1 VGDDKTDDGQIGQ
14 DESNPGQAFPSLEE
28 SEKNQIDDQKEVE
41 EKSGVMQYQVHIH
54 AVIITCVIIRN
65 IMTYDLAIIGGGPAG
80 AAAAV
85 YAARKRLKTVFI
97 TKDWLGQSNVS
108 EKIEN
113 WVGTVAISGLE
124 LSQSLEKHAK
134 AYGKDIVDFKEG
146 ESCIKVQRSKVKG
159 QNDAQQKEIA
169 GFTITTDKDSY
180 DARSILVAA
189 GSRRRK
195 LDIPGADK
203 FEHKGLTYCAT
214 CDGPLYDGQDVVVV
228 GGGNAGFESAAQ
240 LLAYCKSVTLLS
252 RSDFKADPATVEA
265 VMKNPKARVLKFV
278 VPKEIKGDKFVSS
291 LIYTDTKANK
301 DIEIPVTGIFAEV
314 GSIPNTDFAKDVVK
328 LDQFNRIIVDAKN
341 QRALSSDGKTPADG
355 IWAAGDCTDGMYHQN
370 NIAAGDAVK
379 AVEDIYIWLQ
389 AK

>member
-1 VGDDKTDDGQIGQ
+1 MK
-14 DESNPGQAFPSLEE
+14 
-28 SEKNQIDDQKEVE
+28 
-41 EKSGVMQYQVHIH
+41 
-54 AVIITCVIIRN
+54 
-65 IMTYDLAIIGGGPAG
+65 TYDLAIIGGGPAG

-124 LSQSLEKHAK
+124 LSQILEKHAK
-134 AYGKDIVDFKEG
+134 AYGKDIIDFKDGEG
-146 ESCIKVQRSKVKG
+146 CTKVSKTKG
-159 QNDAQQKEIA
+159 
-169 GFTITTDKDSY
+169 GFSISTDKGSY
-180 DARSILVAA
+180 EARSVLVTS

-195 LDIPGADK
+195 LDVPGAEK

-214 CDGPLYDGQDVVVV
+214 CDGPLYSDQDVAVI

-252 RSDFKADPATVEA
+252 RSDFKADPGTVDA
-265 VMKNPKARVLKFV
+265 VTKNPKARVVKFA
-278 VPKEIKGDKFVSS
+278 VPKEVKGDKFVTS
-291 LIYTDTKANK
+291 LVYTDTKAGK
-301 DIEIPVTGIFAEV
+301 DIEMAVTGIFAEV
-314 GSIPNTDFAKDVVK
+314 GSIPNTDFLKDVIK
-328 LDQFNRIIVDAKN
+328 LDKFDRVEVDARN
-341 QRALSSDGKTPADG
+341 QRASVDG
-355 IWAAGDCTDGMYHQN
+355 IWAAGDVTDGLYHQN

-389 AK
+389 KK